1 MGTGVMGKAPSIP
14 GMERLQQESPT
25 CQIDHTLP
33 RIFRR
38 DKHTEWACRN
48 PALYDLSII
57 PEQTN
62 AREVAKS

>member
-1 MGTGVMGKAPSIP
+1 MGAGVVGKALSIL
-14 GMERLQQESPT
+14 GMEGFQQESPT

-33 RIFRR
+33 HIFRR

-48 PALYDLSII
+48 PALYDLSVI
-57 PEQTN
+57 PEQKN